1 MPTGGANDGK
11 ISVIRVAG
19 LQKTTAWVLGPTD
32 TVSSWGAPGYGQTLK
47 SVCVT
52 SGFTKRML
60 QLA

>member
-11 ISVIRVAG
+11 ISVIRVVS
-19 LQKTTAWVLGPTD
+19 LQKTTAWLLGPTRFHRGGLLALD
-32 TVSSWGAPGYGQTLK
+32 RRLK
-47 SVCVT
+47 VCVT